1 MLTDYLENQI
11 KKKIEAAAP
20 LYTVEDDF
28 PKTQSWMD
36 SVMKRIKCIVSK
48 HEIQAII
55 DEYCYYTPVEDMI
68 QGKNV
73 HQNPELVFVYH
84 ELAKQSEHMNQW
96 GKPQEQDPEMKEERQ
111 MKYVIQDPDVTFGLK
126 LQAEICPKCHQD
138 QTSAHKINK
147 RSLDEPDQFE
157 YVCNNLQC
165 GFSWKKR
172 S

>member
-84 ELAKQSEHMNQW
+84 ELAKQIFLEGTH
-96 GKPQEQDPEMKEERQ
+96 
-111 MKYVIQDPDVTFGLK
+111 VT
-126 LQAEICPKCHQD
+126 
-138 QTSAHKINK
+138 AHWPRPGQSIYSPSTQRN
-147 RSLDEPDQFE
+147 S
-157 YVCNNLQC
+157 
-165 GFSWKKR
+165 
-172 S
+172 